1 MSTQDRDHGSWHREG
16 PEADRAAAGA
26 LRLRHLAL
34 GPSPAAPIQPL
45 AEAALTDRQRVAVLL
60 QAAGLLSHLDHAGLH
75 LDGGWAHAR
84 VTADGLLKVARVRSG
99 RSRALAQEIL
109 TDLAGRLFGSAG
121 EVAGRGE
128 ARRSARRLL
137 AGWAQILAPVPADEL
152 VGDLLGAAPF
162 LWEEAFGAARGALG
176 AEHRRGDAGHL
187 WVAGSGRW
195 RMRLLAAAADLES
208 LARLLA
214 APSARTFWQG
224 DGTGTPLAA
233 AELAAAGRFRAAVGA
248 WAETPPADD
257 AGRLELARAWFAL
270 GRFERA
276 HTALAGLG
284 APAAAAL
291 RMRCLLG
298 LGRQGAARRSI
309 RALARVAL
317 PTDQLLD
324 VAEVAVRVFTN
335 GGDPATARDWV
346 ARALQAVDGDG
357 GPLASR
363 VRLLAAGAA
372 WDRGD
377 LAEMASHLA
386 AARPLRDDPELGWH
400 WHQMRGL
407 EALAAGDGGAAATSF
422 STALARHR
430 RQFRRFEAA
439 ALWNDLGVARGQR
452 GDLAAAERAFLHA
465 QRLFR
470 GCDGPRQTT
479 LGLVNLAE
487 IRLRRGRPL
496 GVREIL
502 ERVSG
507 ENRAAGNVRGS
518 AYDGALWARF
528 ELLHGRP
535 EAALVLCREALSAL
549 DRRGIDA
556 HREEL
561 RVLAAR
567 ALGWLGR
574 SAEAA
579 VELAALAGASAVKAV
594 LEPEERPPLWALAGD
609 RERALAAAAG
619 TPLAELWGR
628 LLLGEAVPAE
638 RWDELARLEPFRA
651 ARTVYDA
658 EAVAPGAAPVHW
670 LRRAT
675 ATLRRLGA
683 GALAGRLEARD
694 SGPWGALASYLRR
707 PPGDEAA
714 LAALFAEAGYR
725 EVRLT
730 WTAGDDLRVL
740 VDGAGGDQRL
750 SAPVAGGELLL
761 AAPLLDA
768 TLGALFRLALR
779 ELPAPAVAPSPTRA
793 DGIVGDSPQLLA
805 ALGRVDLLAAG
816 EMPILIH
823 GESGTG
829 KELIARRVH
838 RLSARREGPF
848 VVVNSAAMAEGLMLS
863 DLFGHVRGAFT
874 GADRDRAGVFEAAQG
889 GTVFLDEIG
898 DLPAAAQGMLLRVL
912 QEGEVRRVGESLP
925 RRVDVRVVA
934 ASHREL
940 ATMVRAG
947 TFRQDL
953 FYRLRGAVVTLPPLR
968 ERGRDVIQL
977 AERVLAGR
985 GRAAGGSGAR
995 PRLSPAA
1002 QERLLVHSWPGNV
1015 RELDNVVATAMA
1027 LAAGGTIEPEHLELP
1042 GTDAAPRGDYHREL
1056 DAFRRRKLTGA
1067 LSAAGGNRAEA
1078 ARRLGLT
1085 RQALAYLIRRLHLD

>member
-1 MSTQDRDHGSWHREG
+1 M
-16 PEADRAAAGA
+16 
-26 LRLRHLAL
+26 
-34 GPSPAAPIQPL
+34 
-45 AEAALTDRQRVAVLL
+45 
-60 QAAGLLSHLDHAGLH
+60 
-75 LDGGWAHAR
+75 
-84 VTADGLLKVARVRSG
+84 TADGLLKVARIRSG
-99 RSRALAQEIL
+99 RSRALPQELL
-109 TDLAGRLFGSAG
+109 TDLAGRLFGSHG

-128 ARRSARRLL
+128 ARRSARLLL
-137 AGWAQILAPVPADEL
+137 AGWAQTLTPVPSDEL
-152 VGDLLGAAPF
+152 VGQIFDAAPF
-162 LWEEAFGAARGALG
+162 LWEATFGAARGALSG
-176 AEHRRGDAGHL
+176 EHRRGGARHL
-187 WVAGSGRW
+187 WVAGPGRW
-195 RMRLLAAAADLES
+195 RMRLLAAAAEFDA
-208 LARLLA
+208 LAHLLA
-214 APSARTFWQG
+214 APGAQTLWQG
-224 DGTGTPLAA
+224 DGTRGSLAA
-233 AELAAAGRFRAAVGA
+233 TDLAAAGRFRAAVAA
-248 WAETPPADD
+248 WAETPPAGD
-257 AGRLELARAWFAL
+257 AECLDLARAWFAL

-276 HTALAGLG
+276 HAVLAGLG

-317 PTDQLLD
+317 PAGHLME

-335 GGDPATARDWV
+335 AGDPATARDWV
-346 ARALQAVDGDG
+346 ARALQAVDGNG
-357 GPLASR
+357 GPVGGRA
-363 VRLLAAGAA
+363 RLLAAGAA

-386 AARPLRDDPELGWH
+386 VARPLRDDPELGWH

-407 EALAAGDGGAAATSF
+407 EALAAGDGEQAASSF
-422 STALARHR
+422 RAALAGHR
-430 RQFRRFEAA
+430 RRLYRFEAA

-518 AYDGALWARF
+518 AYDSALWARF

-535 EAALVLCREALSAL
+535 EAALVLCREALSEL
-549 DRRGIDA
+549 DRRDVDA

-574 SAEAA
+574 TDEAA
-579 VELAALAGASAVKAV
+579 VELAALGSPSAAEAV

-619 TPLAELWGR
+619 TPLAALWGR
-628 LLLGEAVPAE
+628 LLLGEAVPAG

-651 ARTVYDA
+651 ARAVYDA
-658 EAVAPGAAPVHW
+658 ESLAPGAAPVHW
-670 LRRAT
+670 LRRAA

-683 GALAGRLEARD
+683 GALAGQLEARD
-694 SGPWGALASYLRR
+694 SGPWGALTSYLRR

-725 EVRLT
+725 DARLT
-730 WTAGDDLRVL
+730 WTSADDLRVL
-740 VDGAGGDQRL
+740 VDGVGGEQRL

-768 TLGALFRLALR
+768 PLGALFRLALR
-779 ELPAPAVAPSPTRA
+779 ELPAPAAVPSPARA
-793 DGIVGDSPQLLA
+793 DGIVGDSPELVA
-805 ALGRVDLLAAG
+805 ALARVDLLAPG
-816 EMPILIH
+816 GMPIVIH

-848 VVVNSAAMAEGLMLS
+848 VVVNSAAMAESLMLS

-934 ASHREL
+934 ASHRDL
-940 ATMVRAG
+940 AAMVDAG

-977 AERVLAGR
+977 AERILAGR
-985 GRAAGGSGAR
+985 GRTAPDAAPAGR

-1002 QERLLVHSWPGNV
+1002 QARLLAHPWPGNI
-1015 RELDNVVATAMA
+1015 RELDNVVGTAMA

-1042 GTDAAPRGDYHREL
+1042 AVDAVPTGDYQREL

-1067 LSAAGGNRAEA
+1067 LTAAGGNRAEA

-1085 RQALAYLIRRLHLD
+1085 RQALSYLIRRLHLE